1 MSDSGGRLMT
11 GALLL
16 LAGMVLGAGVA
27 LLVAPQSGE
36 KTREDVARLARKARR
51 RVEGAAGEFAESV
64 SGMVDDIEHRSE
76 ELLGQGKELAK
87 ESKGVVLQAIED
99 GQKRLARQRER
110 LAGLLG

>member
-1 MSDSGGRLMT
+1 MSDSDGRFMT
-11 GALLL
+11 GALLVL
-16 LAGMVLGAGVA
+16 TGVVLGAGAA

-36 KTREDVARLARKARR
+36 KTREDVVRFAKKARR

-64 SGMVDDIEHRSE
+64 SGMVDDIEKRSDA
-76 ELLGQGKELAK
+76 LLGQGKDLAK
-87 ESKGVVLQAIED
+87 ESKGIMLEAIED

>member
-1 MSDSGGRLMT
+1 MSDSGGRLTT
-11 GALLL
+11 GALLV

-27 LLVAPQSGE
+27 LLFAPQSGDR
-36 KTREDVARLARKARR
+36 TREDVVRFARKARR

-64 SGMVDDIEHRSE
+64 SGMVDDIEKRSE
-76 ELLGQGKELAK
+76 ELLGHGKELAK
-87 ESKGVVLQAIED
+87 ESKGAILDAIDE